1 MAMQHTHIVYVSVY
15 VCVSDATGCRQA
27 SLSFR
32 EELKPQAH
40 QIVVVVVVAVAIVV
54 NLVVAAAVAVVSCC

>member
-1 MAMQHTHIVYVSVY
+1 M
-15 VCVSDATGCRQA
+15 CVSDATGCRQA

-40 QIVVVVVVAVAIVV
+40 QIVAVVGAVVV
-54 NLVVAAAVAVVSCC
+54 NLVVAAVVVAVVSYC

>member
-1 MAMQHTHIVYVSVY
+1 MPVC

-40 QIVVVVVVAVAIVV
+40 QIVVVAVAVVV
-54 NLVVAAAVAVVSCC
+54 NLVVVAAAVAVVSCC

>member
-1 MAMQHTHIVYVSVY
+1 M
-15 VCVSDATGCRQA
+15 CVSDATGCRQA

-40 QIVVVVVVAVAIVV
+40 QIVIVVAAVVV
-54 NLVVAAAVAVVSCC
+54 NLVVVVAAVVSCC